1 MAQPTVDATATIAVT
16 AADIIAEVSALV
28 PPQSASVLEL
38 AEARLPQVIPEDDL
52 EDLPPEDYLVNLKV
66 TGTFSDVLDGPIPHR
81 TWLCKLQTALED
93 ARKSGRTATAIGHPT
108 VMGITFPL
116 WALPVWD
123 SIVVPSEQRMRWVE
137 ATRWLSPRNHKKED
151 QGLLEE
157 ARKVMAR
164 IPWTMKALALSGAQA
179 DSYMGFLAWFL
190 STLWLAERNIDI
202 MAICINAAAATN
214 GEPVLAYMAP
224 VYLGSQLQGIGG
236 WDAERIKGNRDLRGW
251 RDDAKENG
259 WHYIH
264 IAVNLINIHWVVVVI
279 DLEERTYLWGMS
291 LVHVC
296 MHSSTDPEALPR

>member
-1 MAQPTVDATATIAVT
+1 MAQLTLDATATIAVT
-16 AADIIAEVSALV
+16 ATDIIAEVSALV
-28 PPQSASVLEL
+28 PPQLVSVLEL

-52 EDLPPEDYLVNLKV
+52 EDLPPEDYLVSLKV

-93 ARKSGRTATAIGHPT
+93 ARKSGRTVTVIGHPT

-137 ATRWLSPRNHKKED
+137 ATRWLSPRNHRKED
-151 QGLLEE
+151 QGLLQE

-164 IPWTMKALALSGAQA
+164 IPWTMKASALSGAQA

-214 GEPVLAYMAP
+214 GEPVLVSEP
-224 VYLGSQLQGIGG
+224 TSPTGLL
-236 WDAERIKGNRDLRGW
+236 NR
-251 RDDAKENG
+251 
-259 WHYIH
+259 
-264 IAVNLINIHWVVVVI
+264 
-279 DLEERTYLWGMS
+279 
-291 LVHVC
+291 C
-296 MHSSTDPEALPR
+296 